1 MKVSALIVPRHRAHA
16 RQGFTL
22 IELMVTV
29 ALVAVLM
36 VLAVPSFITFQRNAE
51 LTSTANSFLATL
63 TAARAE
69 AMKRQLRVFVVPNK
83 AGDWGSGWVAFVDV
97 GGDSAVAGGVVS
109 WSKSN
114 DIVLSQMDSLPGS
127 VSIGQ
132 SDASGFEHDGAAYV
146 MFNGSGFMNLIGGQF
161 PAVDS
166 LDFTNGAETRRVLA
180 HATGRMRVCK
190 PDDAGCSV
198 GDGF

>member
-1 MKVSALIVPRHRAHA
+1 MTLCALNLSRNHA
-16 RQGFTL
+16 RARRGFTL

-69 AMKRQLRVFVVPNK
+69 AMKRQLRVFVVPK
-83 AGDWGSGWVAFVDV
+83 KDGDWGSGWMAFVDV
-97 GGDSAVAGGVVS
+97 EGNSAVAGSAVS
-109 WSKSN
+109 WSESE
-114 DIVLSQMDSLPGS
+114 DIVLSRMESLPES
-127 VSIGQ
+127 VSIG
-132 SDASGFEHDGAAYV
+132 ASGFEHDGVAYV

-161 PAVDS
+161 PPVES
-166 LDFTNGAETRRVLA
+166 LDFTNGKETRRVLA
-180 HATGRMRVCK
+180 HAAGRMRVCK
-190 PDDAGCSV
+190 PGDAGCSV

>member
-1 MKVSALIVPRHRAHA
+1 MQVCASIVPRSHA
-16 RQGFTL
+16 RARRGFTL

-36 VLAVPSFITFQRNAE
+36 VLAVPSFVTFQRNAE

-83 AGDWGSGWVAFVDV
+83 DGDWGSGWMAFVDV
-97 GGDSAVAGGVVS
+97 GGDAAVAGNAVPKS
-109 WSKSN
+109 DSDILLSK
-114 DIVLSQMDSLPGS
+114 MDSLPEA
-127 VSIGQ
+127 VSIG
-132 SDASGFEHDGAAYV
+132 ASGFEHDDVAYV

-161 PAVDS
+161 PPVES
-166 LDFTNGAETRRVLA
+166 LDFTNGKETRRVLA

>member
-1 MKVSALIVPRHRAHA
+1 MKVCASSVPSRRARA
-16 RQGFTL
+16 QCGFTL

-83 AGDWGSGWVAFVDV
+83 AGDWASGWVAFVDV

-109 WSKSN
+109 RN
-114 DIVLSQMDSLPGS
+114 GTDIVLSRVDSLPES
-127 VSIGQ
+127 VSIGA
-132 SDASGFEHDGAAYV
+132 SAASGFEHDGVAYV
-146 MFNGSGFMNLIGGQF
+146 MFNGSGFMNLMGGQF
-161 PAVDS
+161 PPVDS
-166 LDFTNGAETRRVLA
+166 LDFTNGKETRRVLA
-180 HATGRMRVCK
+180 HATGRMQVCK

-198 GDGF
+198 DGGF